1 MDIIFLRTQK
11 SANITSIKGISGT
24 KSSFGKPQKSV
35 EHAESHILLSF
46 DNGIVFA
53 NLFTMNMRRYLPV
66 FVLLFLTSVS
76 IKTFAQGDVIDQ
88 VKETIKAGSAKEL
101 SKYLNQTVDVTIE
114 GNVQSYSKAQAE
126 FVFRDFF
133 KQHPPSEF
141 SIIHQG
147 SSKGGQPFAIGQ
159 FKSGGETYRVFMK
172 IKAINSQ
179 QLVHEISFAKE

>member
-1 MDIIFLRTQK
+1 MDIYFHLTQK
-11 SANITSIKGISGT
+11 SANITSIKGIFGT
-24 KSSFGKPQKSV
+24 RTSSQEGQTPGK
-35 EHAESHILLSF
+35 HAESLISLSF

-53 NLFTMNMRRYLPV
+53 NLLTMKMKRYLPAL
-66 FVLLFLTSVS
+66 VLVFLTSVS
-76 IKTFAQGDVIDQ
+76 FQTFAQGDVIDQ

-101 SKYLNQTVDVTIE
+101 SKYLNQTVDVTLE
-114 GNVQSYSKAQAE
+114 GTVQSYSKAQAE

-159 FKSGGETYRVFMK
+159 FKSGSETYRVFMK

>member
-1 MDIIFLRTQK
+1 MYMKRF
-11 SANITSIKGISGT
+11 
-24 KSSFGKPQKSV
+24 
-35 EHAESHILLSF
+35 
-46 DNGIVFA
+46 
-53 NLFTMNMRRYLPV
+53 LPV
-66 FVLLFLTSVS
+66 LVFFFISFQVTS
-76 IKTFAQGDVIDQ
+76 TLAQADVIDQ

-101 SKYLNQTVDVTIE
+101 SKYLNQTVDVTLD

-159 FKSGGETYRVFMK
+159 FKSGEETYRVFMK

-179 QLVHEISFAKE
+179 ALVHEISFAKE